1 MTLKL
6 RIISGFQFPDV
17 ESNDADCY
25 VKIQILGIPEDE
37 QKQKTKVVEDNGM
50 TMRGVIYKPLIDF
63 IPICLS
69 IVLNLYIYQTITD
82 LPSYSNYPSSLPL
95 KVLIQ
100 SGMKSLSSKYS
111 CQMLRVSTLR

>member
-50 TMRGVIYKPLIDF
+50 TMTGVIYKLH
-63 IPICLS
+63 
-69 IVLNLYIYQTITD
+69 
-82 LPSYSNYPSSLPL
+82 
-95 KVLIQ
+95 
-100 SGMKSLSSKYS
+100 
-111 CQMLRVSTLR
+111 